1 MSSWVRSGALIGARA
16 LVTELGG
23 DLAALANAAGIDDAA
38 FDDPDFPVPTGSV
51 VNFLE
56 TAAARCQCETFGL
69 QLAQRQNMSLLGPLW
84 TLMQSATTVG
94 EMLADLARYFMLHT
108 TGALIAVEP
117 AKTCLIWNYSLAAD
131 TGGNDRQTMELG
143 IAILAQELRRAC
155 PQWTPEQVFFRHSP
169 PTDLRLHRKLFGANV
184 SFNTDRNAIFIDNK
198 ILATPLDSG
207 DAKTHQVLASSFGL
221 QRKQLPALLS
231 TQTETVIRSLLPV
244 TACDIAVVAKVL
256 NISCRSLQRH
266 LTDQHTSFSRLL
278 DAVRADLALK
288 YLRQSELA
296 IGDIAEILAFSET
309 SALTRAFGRWYGH
322 SPRRARDAARLPVEI
337 VPLAGA

>member
-16 LVTELGG
+16 LVTDLGG
-23 DLAALANAAGIDDAA
+23 DLTALAAAAGIDEAA

-51 VNFLE
+51 VEFLE
-56 TAAARCQCETFGL
+56 SAAANCHCETFGL
-69 QLAQRQNMSLLGPLW
+69 QLAQRQDMSLLGPLW

-94 EMLADLARYFMLHT
+94 EMLDDLSRYFMLHT
-108 TGALIAVEP
+108 TGVLIAVERT
-117 AKTCLIWNYSLAAD
+117 KSCQIWNYSLAAD

-143 IAILAQELRRAC
+143 IGILAQQLRRAC
-155 PQWTPEQVFFRHSP
+155 PRWMPERVCFRHSP
-169 PTDLRLHRKLFGANV
+169 PSDLRLHRKVFGANV
-184 SFNTDRNAIFIDNK
+184 FFNADRTALFIDSK

-207 DAKTHQVLASSFGL
+207 DAQTHQVLASSFL
-221 QRKQLPALLS
+221 AQRKQLPELLS

-256 NISCRSLQRH
+256 NISSRSLQRH
-266 LTDQHTSFSRLL
+266 LTDQSTSFSSML

-288 YLRQSELA
+288 YLSQSELA
-296 IGDIAEILAFSET
+296 VADIAEILGFSET

-322 SPRRARDAARLPVEI
+322 NPRRARNEARMS
-337 VPLAGA
+337 A